1 MCMWNRTDR
10 ITGLL
15 IALVYSCAAW
25 AQCDPTVPVLTTDL
39 SASPSATWTSPL
51 IARQGLC
58 CGTSAPAQCI
68 KFIITLHPDA
78 QGIVFDVCAGAV
90 PSGAMFYQIDC
101 GPPTAVGTPLCL
113 SGVGPFI
120 LTFCKP
126 GNNINAYC
134 ITSIAEP
141 TAGPDIA
148 VNDGCQGTITTNGFA
163 PGTIQWSSIAPGSA
177 GAYDNYLGC
186 PTCANTVV
194 TAQPGYPAYVDYR
207 VCGNAVS
214 PCSNMIFC
222 DTVRVWFNSTLA
234 GTILP
239 QLPTVCYGAAG
250 TTITVNGSGGT
261 PPYSYLWNTGATT
274 ASIFVGPG
282 TYTVQVSDTTQCP
295 PTSTSVTV
303 TQFQQP
309 IEALAGA
316 DILVCG
322 GTGPAPVP
330 LNANVT
336 GASGGQW
343 TGGSGS
349 FQPNANV
356 VNATYTP
363 TLAEIASGSVQLLL
377 TTTGNGTCP
386 GDTDDLTI
394 AFAAPFANMGLLTTD
409 ATCSGSANGN
419 ITVAPTLPGWTY
431 SWAHAPQLNSAIASG
446 LGAGTYSVTVM
457 DPSGCDTT
465 LTAIIIAPQPI
476 SIADVAVTPETCAGL
491 GDGSVSVNVNGG
503 TAPYSYAWNNSQTGP
518 SITVGA
524 GTWTVQVSD
533 ANGCAPATGA
543 GTVVAEAQPNVANA
557 GADMV
562 ACSGD
567 LPVAL
572 SGSVINATGGTWSG
586 GNGTFTGSGLTV
598 QYQPTPAEILANGVD
613 LLLTTTGNN
622 SCAADQD
629 TVHIT
634 LPTSFFGSSITP
646 VNATCNGT
654 STGSAQFSPNA
665 AGFTFL
671 WNDPAAQSGATA
683 TGLGAGNYSVWVT
696 DAYGCD
702 TTLVTSITAPAAIT
716 IADLAVVNEQC
727 AGTGD
732 GSITAMVNG
741 GTAPYS
747 YTWSNG
753 ANTAMIQ
760 AGAGTYTLNVTD
772 ANGCAPTQGSATIQ
786 ALGQPNVAQAGADL
800 IGCYGDLPIQLTG
813 SVTNATGGT
822 WSGGTGTFLS
832 SGLMVQYQPSTAE
845 ILANG
850 VDLVLTT
857 SGNTNCASDQDM
869 VHITLPTSFFGSAL
883 GSTALAC
890 NEDHSG
896 SATFTPGNSSFTYLW
911 TDALAQATA
920 TATGLSAGTYT
931 VHVTDNYGC
940 DTTASVVITE
950 PSVLSAAN
958 VTANAPSCF
967 GGTNGSA
974 SVQPAGGTPDYTYE
988 WSTNANGQTTSTAV
1002 GLPSGAYTVVVTDA
1016 NGCQAQATAITP
1028 SLSPIAFTAQVD
1040 DTVCV
1045 NTPVP
1050 LTAQASGGAGGYTI
1064 TWAGIGT
1071 GNSLQYSFPATQVVQ
1086 VSVVDQAGCIG
1097 PLLELPVTVLD
1108 LSLATLHTYGDTAV
1122 CPGGSAT
1129 VGAWLTGYPGATSL
1143 SWPQLPAIGN
1153 GPFNLQATSS
1163 RTLTV
1168 IATDACSNSLQATIA
1183 ITVET
1188 PPVITLPP
1196 VIAEGCAPLTAHFPS
1211 GLTNQSVSYFW
1222 SFGDGSTSTSMAPVH
1237 VYSAGNYTVSLTVTT
1252 PLGCSAA
1259 ALTTGSVHAYANLVA
1274 SFTANPWETDAD
1286 HADVQFT
1293 DQSTG
1298 AISTWAWSFG
1308 DGGSSIDPDPEHH
1321 YLDPGTWQ
1329 VSLQVTDDHGCTSS
1343 VDHIVTVVPVYDITI
1358 PNAFTPNGS
1367 GGNGGGFDPMDL
1379 SNDVFYPF
1387 IRFVK
1392 DFRMRLFNRWG
1403 ELVFESNDIK
1413 QGWDGYYK
1421 GHPSQQDVY
1430 VYQVWVRFV
1439 DNKEAQR
1446 IGDVTLFR

>member
-1 MCMWNRTDR
+1 
-10 ITGLL
+10 
-15 IALVYSCAAW
+15 
-25 AQCDPTVPVLTTDL
+25 
-39 SASPSATWTSPL
+39 
-51 IARQGLC
+51 
-58 CGTSAPAQCI
+58 
-68 KFIITLHPDA
+68 
-78 QGIVFDVCAGAV
+78 
-90 PSGAMFYQIDC
+90 
-101 GPPTAVGTPLCL
+101 
-113 SGVGPFI
+113 
-120 LTFCKP
+120 
-126 GNNINAYC
+126 
-134 ITSIAEP
+134 
-141 TAGPDIA
+141 
-148 VNDGCQGTITTNGFA
+148 
-163 PGTIQWSSIAPGSA
+163 
-177 GAYDNYLGC
+177 
-186 PTCANTVV
+186 
-194 TAQPGYPAYVDYR
+194 
-207 VCGNAVS
+207 
-214 PCSNMIFC
+214 
-222 DTVRVWFNSTLA
+222 
-234 GTILP
+234 
-239 QLPTVCYGAAG
+239 
-250 TTITVNGSGGT
+250 
-261 PPYSYLWNTGATT
+261 
-274 ASIFVGPG
+274 
-282 TYTVQVSDTTQCP
+282 
-295 PTSTSVTV
+295 
-303 TQFQQP
+303 
-309 IEALAGA
+309 
-316 DILVCG
+316 
-322 GTGPAPVP
+322 
-330 LNANVT
+330 
-336 GASGGQW
+336 
-343 TGGSGS
+343 
-349 FQPNANV
+349 
-356 VNATYTP
+356 
-363 TLAEIASGSVQLLL
+363 
-377 TTTGNGTCP
+377 
-386 GDTDDLTI
+386 
-394 AFAAPFANMGLLTTD
+394 
-409 ATCSGSANGN
+409 
-419 ITVAPTLPGWTY
+419 
-431 SWAHAPQLNSAIASG
+431 
-446 LGAGTYSVTVM
+446 
-457 DPSGCDTT
+457 
-465 LTAIIIAPQPI
+465 
-476 SIADVAVTPETCAGL
+476 
-491 GDGSVSVNVNGG
+491 
-503 TAPYSYAWNNSQTGP
+503 
-518 SITVGA
+518 A

-586 GNGTFTGSGLTV
+586 G
-598 QYQPTPAEILANGVD
+598 
-613 LLLTTTGNN
+613 
-622 SCAADQD
+622 
-629 TVHIT
+629 
-634 LPTSFFGSSITP
+634 
-646 VNATCNGT
+646 
-654 STGSAQFSPNA
+654 
-665 AGFTFL
+665 
-671 WNDPAAQSGATA
+671 
-683 TGLGAGNYSVWVT
+683 
-696 DAYGCD
+696 
-702 TTLVTSITAPAAIT
+702 
-716 IADLAVVNEQC
+716 
-727 AGTGD
+727 
-732 GSITAMVNG
+732 
-741 GTAPYS
+741 
-747 YTWSNG
+747 
-753 ANTAMIQ
+753 
-760 AGAGTYTLNVTD
+760 
-772 ANGCAPTQGSATIQ
+772 
-786 ALGQPNVAQAGADL
+786 
-800 IGCYGDLPIQLTG
+800 
-813 SVTNATGGT
+813 
-822 WSGGTGTFLS
+822 TGTFLG

-890 NEDHSG
+890 NGDHSG

-1143 SWPQLPAIGN
+1143 TWPQLPAIGN

-1252 PLGCSAA
+1252 PLGCSAT
-1259 ALTTGSVHAYANLVA
+1259 ALTTGSVHAYANPVA